1 MIAHIGNGKRHTATD
16 RFWSAIADGG
26 TGAGS
31 DAKIYALDSM
41 KTEKLFIPST
51 ECVLMFGKGEFIGSS
66 VPTAPAETLAAYW
79 HTPSGEHSR
88 THTHTHVLTIWR
100 LARNHIIP
108 KLVDMERQQIV
119 SMANAIH
126 FNLILKFGTQVQHFA
141 PCAHCGI
148 NCENVSHLCLSH
160 SLPSPWLSRPSRHL

>member
-1 MIAHIGNGKRHTATD
+1 MASDTRPQIDIMVGHRRRRHWCRLRCQNLRFGFDENRNTFHPLNRVRANVWQRRIYRFISANSASRNTCRILAHSKWR
-16 RFWSAIADGG
+16 
-26 TGAGS
+26 
-31 DAKIYALDSM
+31 
-41 KTEKLFIPST
+41 
-51 ECVLMFGKGEFIGSS
+51 
-66 VPTAPAETLAAYW
+66 TLA
-79 HTPSGEHSR
+79 HS
-88 THTHTHVLTIWR
+88 HTHTHVLTIWR

-126 FNLILKFGTQVQHFA
+126 FILILKFGTQVQHFA